1 MTEGGYLVLVAG
13 HQDGALAQREFDEF
27 LELVRGKQ
35 VRCEG
40 AALVAKDADG
50 LPRTVPVACTSY
62 AGMDVGRDNGLVV
75 DLDYEDRAPYAFTGT
90 VRSVVFDLRP
100 LAHDDERAL
109 HEHALTHVVG
119 QGAAG

>member
-90 VRSVVFDLRP
+90 VKKVTFDLTP
-100 LAHDDERAL
+100 LTSEQEMAL
-109 HEHALTHVVG
+109 HDHAAKHAVG
-119 QGAAG
+119 QSAAG